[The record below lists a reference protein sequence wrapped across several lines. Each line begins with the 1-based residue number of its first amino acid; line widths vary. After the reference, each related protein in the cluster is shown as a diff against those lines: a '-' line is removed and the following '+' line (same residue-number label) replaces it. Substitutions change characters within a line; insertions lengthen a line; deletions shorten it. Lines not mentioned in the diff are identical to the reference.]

1 MPPWLQYFVT
11 LRGPNDA
18 GIDAGRRCLYEREK
32 NRQRSIDMILHPSIH
47 FEIARRRQQD
57 LLARAERDRIAQ
69 AIGHTA
75 AWPTLRRRQGE
86 ASASSKPEMAR
97 HPEVE
102 VGLEV

>member
-1 MPPWLQYFVT
+1 
-11 LRGPNDA
+11 
-18 GIDAGRRCLYEREK
+18 
-32 NRQRSIDMILHPSIH
+32 MILHPSIH

-57 LLARAERDRIAQ
+57 LLARAERDRIAK